1 MADEGAAYFVVMGD
15 EDSDNQ
21 SLFKANLLTGEVAFS
36 TCWTKAESTLKL
48 ITVVYQSDY
57 QYAFSLV

>member
-1 MADEGAAYFVVMGD
+1 MVDEGAAYFVVMGD

-36 TCWTKAESTLKL
+36 TSWMKTTL
-48 ITVVYQSDY
+48 
-57 QYAFSLV
+57 